1 MSSGR
6 SRTVVVGA
14 GGAGIDVLAALA
26 GSDGAG
32 WGTTHDDRFEYVAVA
47 ADPAALGRAPEGA
60 TEVRLA
66 VDPDDVADA
75 RATHPYLRPDG
86 VGADGQGRQRPVGRY
101 ALDSRG
107 GDARSALRD
116 AVDGAFD
123 SLLAGTDS
131 DPGGID
137 DERVRSCNVVH
148 VHALDDGLGS
158 GSFPLVAHVLDAAT
172 DERRERHGVSTYV
185 AGIGIIPELSHGVG
199 SGFESIVPPGER
211 WRYANTYAALRDL
224 ETLTLSTA
232 DDPLPVHLHAERDGA
247 AEARF
252 VLGADEPQGYIDGS
266 PYRHHF
272 LVGDGGHR
280 TADAAGPG
288 PAYAQRVEAVV
299 GAIHGLAA
307 LGPGVHT
314 WLTPPSGTAHFG
326 SFGQSELSVPIEDV
340 RAYCRLDERVAELEG
355 RLGGAESAA
364 GGERS
369 GEAPDDIEAE
379 LAAARAERE
388 AVVERLT
395 TPRYGPRRGRLA
407 LDERMV
413 RRHLDRETLR
423 TELTSLRAFD
433 EAGYLVRD
441 LQTVLE
447 SRLPLACAWQSRL
460 LTWSEG
466 SAGGTVGG
474 HYGGR
479 REVWM
484 LHSEENT
491 DLPSADRTE
500 AGQHTFRR
508 SGENAPFPPFA
519 DPYTVQFLT
528 YCVEAPLSD
537 LRVYAELDGAAASG
551 RLDELLETWDDHR
564 QAFAYPEWYDRDL
577 RRYFG
582 IRTRVDLPRPP
593 ELDLDAVRTE
603 RTGADLATWVSS
615 HGLASYLWLGDEWDR
630 YEGYITTHGTDPVG
644 WRAGLADHGL
654 SYQDM
659 RALVPNGE
667 PVARWV
673 AGDRSWRDLLSQVT
687 DRLAEREG
695 LSVAFID
702 GEST

>member
-6 SRTVVVGA
+6 SRTVVVGV
-14 GGAGIDVLAALA
+14 GEAGIDVLAALA
-26 GSDGAG
+26 AGGSGWEGA
-32 WGTTHDDRFEYVAVA
+32 DDRFAYVAVA
-47 ADPAALGRAPEGA
+47 ADPAALGRAPERA
-60 TEVRLA
+60 AEVRLA
-66 VDPDDVADA
+66 VDPEDVADA
-75 RATHPYLRPDG
+75 RSTHPYLRPG
-86 VGADGQGRQRPVGRY
+86 GITADDQGRQRPVGRF

-107 GDARSALRD
+107 GDARTDLRE

-123 SLLAGTDS
+123 ALLAGTDG
-131 DPGGID
+131 D
-137 DERVRSCNVVH
+137 RARSCNLVH
-148 VHALDDGLGS
+148 VHAMDDGVGS
-158 GSFPLVAHVLDAAT
+158 GSFPLVAHVVDAAT
-172 DERRERHGVSTYV
+172 DDRRERRGLSTYT
-185 AGIGIIPELSHGVG
+185 AGIGILPELSHGFG
-199 SGFESIVPPGER
+199 SGFESIVPAGDR
-211 WRYANTYAALRDL
+211 WRYANAYAALRDL
-224 ETLTLSTA
+224 ETLTRA
-232 DDPLPVHLHAERDGA
+232 GVDDPLPVHRHAERDGG
-247 AEARF
+247 EF

-288 PAYAQRVEAVV
+288 TAYAQRVEAVV
-299 GAIHGLAA
+299 AAIHGLAA
-307 LGPGVHT
+307 LGPGIDT
-314 WLTPPSGTAHFG
+314 WLTPPAGTAHFG
-326 SFGQSELSVPIEDV
+326 SFGQAELSLPIEDV
-340 RAYCRLDERVAELEG
+340 RAYCSLEDRIAELEG
-355 RLGGAESAA
+355 RVGPATGTAA
-364 GGERS
+364 GGGRS
-369 GEAPDDIEAE
+369 EDASGDIEAE

-423 TELTSLRAFD
+423 TELTSLHAFA

-441 LQTVLE
+441 LEAVLE
-447 SRLPLACAWQSRL
+447 SRVPLAAAWQSRL

-466 SAGGTVGG
+466 STGGTVGG

-484 LHSEENT
+484 LHSEANAS
-491 DLPSADRTE
+491 LPAVDRTG

-508 SGENAPFPPFA
+508 SGEDAPFPPFT

-551 RLDELLETWDDHR
+551 RLDELLEAFDDHR

-582 IRTRVDLPRPP
+582 IRTRVELPRPP
-593 ELDLDAVRTE
+593 ELDLDAIRVE
-603 RTGADLATWVSS
+603 RTGEDLVTWVSS
-615 HGLASYLWLGDEWDR
+615 HGLASYLWLGDAWDR

-644 WRAGLADHGL
+644 WRAGLGSHGL
-654 SYQDM
+654 TYQDM

-673 AGDRSWRDLLSQVT
+673 AGDLPWGDLLSRVT

-702 GEST
+702 GESR